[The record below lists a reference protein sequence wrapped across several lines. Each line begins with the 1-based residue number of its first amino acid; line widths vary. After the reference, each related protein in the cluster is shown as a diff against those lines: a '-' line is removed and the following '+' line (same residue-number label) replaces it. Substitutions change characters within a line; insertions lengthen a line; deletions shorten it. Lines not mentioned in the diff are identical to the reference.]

1 MDILGSWIQI
11 HMKTDADPKHWP
23 KKGAGADPKK
33 SALASAPP
41 QHSSQK
47 NQCLGSGYFFS
58 DPFKPFFLSP
68 DLEPKI
74 RIRSGKIGIRSGK
87 IRNPDP

>member
-41 QHSSQK
+41 QIL
-47 NQCLGSGYFFS
+47 NRLRL
-58 DPFKPFFLSP
+58 KPKKPVFRIRVFFLGP
-68 DLEPKI
+68 V
-74 RIRSGKIGIRSGK
+74 
-87 IRNPDP
+87 